1 MPMTKKNGKPRKKE
15 LPGTIR
21 RSPKKAQRTF
31 AEARDNALEE
41 YGEGERA
48 YRVAYAALKRTY
60 QKVGDHWEKKDHPG
74 PSDPRA
80 KNPRARENEGE
91 TFGGVDVEGSTR
103 EQLMR
108 RAASLNVRGRSRMTK
123 HEVAA
128 AIARKQD

>member
-1 MPMTKKNGKPRKKE
+1 MTKKNGKPRKKE